1 MEKKTDLRIIKT
13 KKVIYEALIDLMK
26 EKTFEEIKVSDICNK
41 ALINRSTFYAHY
53 EDKYELLVE
62 FINDLKSNFT
72 NELDKRKHIT
82 DTREYYMELIK
93 LFIDHV
99 EEYRDIYSSIMTNN
113 RNSIMM
119 DILLS
124 VINEDISK
132 KIKNDKRNSSI
143 PKVIIAKFY
152 LGGLLSLG
160 IVLSIKTGFNKEL
173 DSLNKSSF
181 FNYPLVISK
190 NNYVDDFSNKVENK
204 NGVNVKKGSFVTN
217 EIDDK
222 LISLVNNIDKKY

>member
-82 DTREYYMELIK
+82 DTRDYYMELIK

-160 IVLSIKTGFNKEL
+160 IEWLENTNKYTKEEIYNF
-173 DSLNKSSF
+173 LNKLI
-181 FNYPLVISK
+181 P
-190 NNYVDDFSNKVENK
+190 ENIESIFLCCFYT
-204 NGVNVKKGSFVTN
+204 VNTIWYIFDSGRF
-217 EIDDK
+217 
-222 LISLVNNIDKKY
+222 

>member
-62 FINDLKSNFT
+62 FINDLKSNF
-72 NELDKRKHIT
+72 
-82 DTREYYMELIK
+82 TREYYMELIK

-160 IVLSIKTGFNKEL
+160 IEWLENTNKYTKEEIYNF
-173 DSLNKSSF
+173 LNKLI
-181 FNYPLVISK
+181 P
-190 NNYVDDFSNKVENK
+190 ENIE
-204 NGVNVKKGSFVTN
+204 S
-217 EIDDK
+217 I
-222 LISLVNNIDKKY
+222 